1 MSNAILDKP
10 DKLTDAEFEQV
21 KLHPVYSQDILS
33 KVGIFDSLAPVA
45 SGHHERIDGKGYPWG
60 LKGDQIDIATRIISV
75 ADVFDAVSAERPYR
89 AAMPLTDALAVLDK
103 MSGSALDGD
112 LVATLKQ
119 TL

>member
-1 MSNAILDKP
+1 
-10 DKLTDAEFEQV
+10 
-21 KLHPVYSQDILS
+21 
-33 KVGIFDSLAPVA
+33 
-45 SGHHERIDGKGYPWG
+45 

-89 AAMPLTDALAVLDK
+89 AAMPLKDALAVLDK